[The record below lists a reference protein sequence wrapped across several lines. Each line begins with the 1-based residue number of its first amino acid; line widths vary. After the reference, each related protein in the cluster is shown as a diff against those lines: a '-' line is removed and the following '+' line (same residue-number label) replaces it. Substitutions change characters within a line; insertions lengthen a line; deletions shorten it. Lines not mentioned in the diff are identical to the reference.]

1 MKKFL
6 AIIFMLAFGSFAM
19 AEDVEK
25 TSKAQNSIKKVS
37 EKVEKAKANAGSKVK
52 ESKKQLTSTQQRKI
66 AKKKASKQK
75 KLLKQKQ
82 KRENIIQIY
91 TKHLEYKQNQLEEFS
106 EKQPDKNVNEQKE
119 VIDNQKKE

>member
-91 TKHLEYKQNQLEEFS
+91 TKHLEYKQTQLEEFS
-106 EKQPDKNVNEQKE
+106 ENKVNQVVNSKETEEQEKKQ
-119 VIDNQKKE
+119 